1 MNELEQLEK
10 DLELAGARGGRP
22 ELLRKLA
29 AQIAKLRD
37 QDIKTMTETTPST
50 ETQFDELF
58 RSADHEIQ
66 ALHVEGTDEYISYN
80 HPDLDLQIAD
90 ATNKMHEIW
99 KQGLKGEARIDD
111 FDAALKEWKSLHI
124 KAIELFKAEE
134 NKPF

>member
-10 DLELAGARGGRP
+10 DLELVGATGGRP

-37 QDIKTMTETTPST
+37 QDINTTTEITAVP
-50 ETQFDELF
+50 ETQLDELF

-66 ALHVEGTDEYISYN
+66 ALHVEGTDEYISRH
-80 HPDLDLQIAD
+80 HPDLNLQIAD
-90 ATNKMHEIW
+90 ATNKIHEIW
-99 KQGLKGEARIDD
+99 KQGRKGEARIDE
-111 FDAALKEWKSLHI
+111 FVAALGEWKSLHI

-134 NKPF
+134 NRPF